1 MKKSESLGSGRK
13 SSTSGISSHSS
24 NQSSPGMIP
33 HSITPTGLVING
45 HPSPTKSEISINEEC
60 HSEVHMHGSLLLRQL
75 NEFRNSNILC
85 DATLCVDG
93 RTFYAHKT
101 ILASC
106 SPYFKAMFS
115 SKMKESNETKP
126 IILNDIEGQNM
137 EELLKYIYTGE
148 IELRHDN
155 IRPIIAAANYL
166 LITSL
171 KDRCVRFLK
180 KMLTPT
186 NCLSIENTAE
196 QYNCEWLRTTATL
209 YIKEN
214 FLTIIATDEFK
225 DLPFEKLI
233 ELLGSDETRVDREEQ
248 IFEALMSWINH
259 DLTKR
264 RGFFADLIVH
274 VRFPLMSPYYLM
286 DHVETEDLVRST
298 PECIDL
304 LLEAKN
310 YHMLPDRRWQLKSK
324 RTTPRSSMGIVNGV
338 IAVGGIQGTSVVAST
353 SCYLLCAN
361 QWFVLAKMNTPR
373 CRHGLSATGEFVYAV
388 GGQYREGAAQSSL
401 ASVERYDPKTNTW
414 TNVSQMLCRRS
425 LLNVAA
431 LEGML
436 YAVGGCDENNLRL
449 HTMERY
455 NPTTDTW
462 SFVPP
467 MSTCRSSPCVIGEKH
482 LYVIG
487 GVSYVGIALN
497 TGEKFD
503 PHTNTW
509 TKLPPMSTKR
519 ASACGA
525 VVNGKIYIIGGWDG
539 TNHLNS
545 GEVFDTELETWSH
558 IAPATFSR
566 WDAGIAVDGEK
577 IFIVGGCDRNAV
589 CTLETECYDTSKD
602 IWTRVTSLP
611 VATHGL
617 KCCTVQLPSKFV

>member
-24 NQSSPGMIP
+24 NQSSPGAIA
-33 HSITPTGLVING
+33 HAVTPTGLPLNG
-45 HPSPTKSEISINEEC
+45 HPSPSKSEPLVNEEC
-60 HSEVHMHGSLLLRQL
+60 TSELHMHCLSVLKQL
-75 NEFRNSNILC
+75 NDFRNSNILC

-93 RTFYAHKT
+93 RTFYAHRN

-115 SKMKESNETKP
+115 SKMKEANETKP
-126 IILNDIEGQNM
+126 VILNDIEGHNM

-155 IRPIIAAANYL
+155 IRPIISAANYL

-196 QYNCEWLRTTATL
+196 QYDCEWLRTTATT

-214 FLTIIATDEFK
+214 FLTITSTDEFK
-225 DLPFEKLI
+225 DLPVEKLI
-233 ELLGSDETRVDREEQ
+233 ELLSSDETRVEREEQ
-248 IFEALMSWINH
+248 IFEALMAWINH
-259 DLTKR
+259 DLQNR
-264 RGFFADLIVH
+264 RRFFADLIQH

-286 DHVETEDLVRST
+286 DHVETEEMVRST
-298 PECIDL
+298 PDCIDL

-310 YHMLPDRRWQLKSK
+310 YHMLPDRRWQLKSN
-324 RTTPRSSMGIVNGV
+324 RTTPRASMGIVNGV

-436 YAVGGCDENNLRL
+436 YAVGGCDESNLRL

-467 MSTCRSSPCVIGEKH
+467 MSTCRSSPCVIGDKL

-509 TKLPPMSTKR
+509 SKLPPMNTKR

-525 VVNGKIYIIGGWDG
+525 VVSGKIYVIGGWDG
-539 TNHLNS
+539 ANHLNS
-545 GEVFDTELETWSH
+545 GEVFDTESQTWNQ
-558 IAPATFSR
+558 IAPANFAR
-566 WDAGIAVDGEK
+566 WDAGIAVDGDK

-589 CTLETECYDTSKD
+589 CTLETECYDTNKD
-602 IWTRVTSLP
+602 TWTRVASLP